1 MHLNDKTTMKIEDQ
15 CRKRRKNKVE
25 FSSMLPLL
33 YLKGRSL
40 LDNQSRLGSLN
51 MIFFF
56 FFFIGLVAFHLKLWG
71 HI

>member
-1 MHLNDKTTMKIEDQ
+1 MKIEDQ

-25 FSSMLPLL
+25 FSSMFPLL

-51 MIFFF
+51 MIFIYFYW
-56 FFFIGLVAFHLKLWG
+56 VSAFHLKLWG